1 MFCYHG
7 TATDTKGNS
16 LVGYFVE
23 CLASGVV
30 QSIYADNSGTP
41 IVSVSGVANRAA
53 TDGRGNY
60 NFYVADGTYDLKYYD
75 DNGEYQFT
83 ETGFTMVD
91 GATLLAAA
99 SAAINVKTFGAVGDG
114 VTNDSAAFVAAIAYL
129 KSTAVNDDVYYKGS
143 RKLFVPAGEY
153 IMGTTTLDITHTLII
168 EGESSI
174 NGYSSRLV
182 WTGDCDGIRIQAYNT
197 SGATAVDGV
206 AHYSGSYSIIRN
218 LGLAGPY
225 ANNSNFTGHTEGDYH
240 GIRCRTNY
248 IIEDCLIDGFAGDGI
263 YSRATSGGGAGQ
275 EGNSNC
281 SFINRVKVT
290 NVRNGVYLD
299 GADANACTLIG
310 VIGVYCRQFTVFDTS
325 FLGNTHIGHHSAN
338 AGLVRGVASSVVSIG
353 GSRYFVKAGQ
363 SAGASTNAPK
373 SSTVTMTIASP
384 GVVTWNAHGL
394 GDGNTVTFST
404 TGALPTGLTAATS
417 YYVVNST
424 TNTFQVSLT
433 LGGAAINTSGSQS
446 GVHTAAA
453 NVDNTYWAYLSA
465 GAVDTSLNIPAWV
478 NAISVREG
486 GCYNADGLNAYNT
499 FMGCYSEG
507 GEGGAQAIAPT
518 AFIGGLFG
526 SREPIGGCN
535 YFAGGKINAPNAA
548 VLGQTRMANAVAAA
562 VNISVTHNS
571 GAFASSTG
579 ARHGFAQG
587 FEADGTTPAYNASIY
602 GYHSTALP
610 STAEGIIAF
619 ATRTAGGSG
628 AQGDRMF
635 LDGPNSTLRPA
646 TDNVLDAG
654 TTAARWKQL
663 WAYIVDAK
671 TEYRVNGTK
680 VVGAQATGWTAGT
693 GTANKATFAT
703 YNGATMSA
711 GYVQAEAQA
720 TNDAAKNASQRVK
733 AIEDALRTHGL
744 IN

>member
-41 IVSVSGVANRAA
+41 IVSVSGVANRAK
-53 TDGRGNY
+53 TDGRGNF

-143 RKLFVPAGEY
+143 RKLFVPAGTY
-153 IMGTTTLDITHTLII
+153 LMGTTTLDITHTLII
-168 EGESSI
+168 EGESSM

-225 ANNSNFTGHTEGDYH
+225 ANNPNFTGFTEGDYH

-263 YSRATSGGGAGQ
+263 YSRATAGGGAGQ

-281 SFINRVKVT
+281 SFVNRVKVT

-299 GADANACTLIG
+299 GADANACTLTG
-310 VIGVYCRQFTVFDTS
+310 VIGVYCRQFTIFDTS

-338 AGLVRGVASSVVSIG
+338 AGLVKGVPSSIVSRG
-353 GSRYFVKAGQ
+353 GSRYFVKQGQ

-373 SSTVTMTIASP
+373 SSTVTITIASP
-384 GVVTWNAHGL
+384 GVVSWAAHGL
-394 GDGNTVTFST
+394 GNGNTVTFST
-404 TGALPTGLTAATS
+404 TGALPTGLAINTV
-417 YYVVNST
+417 YYVVNAA
-424 TNTFQVSLT
+424 TNDFQVSLT
-433 LGGAAINTSGSQS
+433 LGGAAINTTGSQS
-446 GVHTAAA
+446 GVHTVGVG
-453 NVDNTYWAYLSA
+453 VDNTWWAYQIS
-465 GAVDTSLNIPAWV
+465 GGVDAALNIPAWSNGV
-478 NAISVREG
+478 SVREG
-486 GCYNADGLNAYNT
+486 GCYNADAPNGYNT
-499 FMGCYSEG
+499 FIGCYSEG
-507 GEGGAQAIAPT
+507 GEAGPQAISPT
-518 AFIGGLFG
+518 LFIGGLFG

-535 YFAGGKINAPNAA
+535 YIAGSKISAPNAA
-548 VLGQTRMANAVAAA
+548 TLGLTKMAKDVASAI
-562 VNISVTHNS
+562 NISVTHNS
-571 GAFASSTG
+571 GVFASSTA

-587 FEADGTTPAYNASIY
+587 FESDGTTPAYAGTVY
-602 GYHSTALP
+602 GMHNTSSAAT
-610 STAEGIIAF
+610 SEGILGFSLRSI
-619 ATRTAGGSG
+619 GGGG
-628 AQGDRMF
+628 AQTDRMF
-635 LDGPNSTLRPA
+635 LDGQSAALRAAADNSYDL
-646 TDNVLDAG
+646 G
-654 TTAARWKQL
+654 TTGIRWKQL
-663 WAYIVDAK
+663 WSYIADAK

-680 VVGAQATGWTAGT
+680 VIGAQATGWTAGT
-693 GTANKATFAT
+693 GTALKAAFAA
-703 YNGATMSA
+703 YAGATHTGA
-711 GYVQAEAQA
+711 YVQATIQA
-720 TNDAAKNASQRVK
+720 LDDAARNASQRVK

>member
-41 IVSVSGVANRAA
+41 IVSVSGVANRAK
-53 TDGRGNY
+53 TDGRGNF

-83 ETGFTMVD
+83 ESGFTMVD

-114 VTNDSAAFVAAIAYL
+114 VTNDSAAFTAAIAYL

-153 IMGTTTLDITHTLII
+153 LMGTTTLDITHTLII
-168 EGESSI
+168 EGESSM

-197 SGATAVDGV
+197 NGATAVDGSPY
-206 AHYSGSYSIIRN
+206 HYSGSYTIVRN

-225 ANNSNFTGHTEGDYH
+225 ANNSNFTGNTEGDYH

-263 YSRATSGGGAGQ
+263 YSKASAGAGAPD

-281 SFINRVKVT
+281 SFISRVKVT

-299 GADANACTLIG
+299 GADANACTLTG
-310 VIGVYCRQFTVFDTS
+310 VIGVYCRQFTVYDSS

-338 AGLVRGVASSVVSIG
+338 AGLVRGVAASVVSIG
-353 GSRYFVKAGQ
+353 GSRYFVKQGQ
-363 SAGASTNAPK
+363 ATGASTNAPK
-373 SSTVTMTIASP
+373 SSTVTITIATP

-404 TGALPTGLTAATS
+404 TGALPTGLTAATK

-424 TNTFQVSLT
+424 TNTFQVSAT
-433 LGGAAINTSGSQS
+433 SGGAAINTTGSQS
-446 GVHTAAA
+446 GVHTSAAG
-453 NVDNTYWAYLSA
+453 VDNTYWAYLQA
-465 GAVDTSLNIPAWV
+465 GAVDTSLNIQAWV

-486 GCYNADGLNAYNT
+486 GCYNADSANGYNT
-499 FMGCYSEG
+499 FIGCYSEG
-507 GEGGAQAIAPT
+507 GEGGPQAISPT
-518 AFIGGLFG
+518 MFVGGLFG

-548 VLGQTRMANAVAAA
+548 ILGQTRMANAVAAT

-587 FEADGTTPAYNASIY
+587 YEGDGTTPAYAGSIY
-602 GYHSTALP
+602 GYHSTSNQ
-610 STAEGIIAF
+610 STAEGILAF
-619 ATRTAGGSG
+619 ATRTAGGAG

-635 LDGPNSTLRPA
+635 LDGPNATLRPA
-646 TDNVLDAG
+646 TDNVLDVG
-654 TTAARWKQL
+654 TTALRWKQL
-663 WAYIVDAK
+663 WSYIADAK

-680 VVGAQATGWTAGT
+680 VVGTRKTGWTVAT
-693 GTANKATFAT
+693 GTATRTAFDTT
-703 YNGATMSA
+703 T
-711 GYVQAEAQA
+711 VTLPQLAE
-720 TNDAAKNASQRVK
+720 RVK
-733 AIEDALRTHGL
+733 ALIDDLHGTAGHG
-744 IN
+744 IIGT

>member
-1 MFCYHG
+1 M
-7 TATDTKGNS
+7 
-16 LVGYFVE
+16 
-23 CLASGVV
+23 
-30 QSIYADNSGTP
+30 
-41 IVSVSGVANRAA
+41 
-53 TDGRGNY
+53 
-60 NFYVADGTYDLKYYD
+60 
-75 DNGEYQFT
+75 
-83 ETGFTMVD
+83 
-91 GATLLAAA
+91 
-99 SAAINVKTFGAVGDG
+99 AVP
-114 VTNDSAAFVAAIAYL
+114 T
-129 KSTAVNDDVYYKGS
+129 
-143 RKLFVPAGEY
+143 
-153 IMGTTTLDITHTLII
+153 
-168 EGESSI
+168 
-174 NGYSSRLV
+174 
-182 WTGDCDGIRIQAYNT
+182 T
-197 SGATAVDGV
+197 SGYTLQVRRTAD
-206 AHYSGSYSIIRN
+206 
-218 LGLAGPY
+218 
-225 ANNSNFTGHTEGDYH
+225 
-240 GIRCRTNY
+240 
-248 IIEDCLIDGFAGDGI
+248 
-263 YSRATSGGGAGQ
+263 
-275 EGNSNC
+275 
-281 SFINRVKVT
+281 
-290 NVRNGVYLD
+290 
-299 GADANACTLIG
+299 
-310 VIGVYCRQFTVFDTS
+310 
-325 FLGNTHIGHHSAN
+325 
-338 AGLVRGVASSVVSIG
+338 GLVRECAGPEPAWGEASMF
-353 GSRYFVKAGQ
+353 YL
-363 SAGASTNAPK
+363 TE
-373 SSTVTMTIASP
+373 
-384 GVVTWNAHGL
+384 
-394 GDGNTVTFST
+394 GNYGCDCNRHLLFER
-404 TGALPTGLTAATS
+404 A
-417 YYVVNST
+417 
-424 TNTFQVSLT
+424 
-433 LGGAAINTSGSQS
+433 GGADPETFVLSLPL
-446 GVHTAAA
+446 A
-453 NVDNTYWAYLSA
+453 N
-465 GAVDTSLNIPAWV
+465 GAPVLAL
-478 NAISVREG
+478 A
-486 GCYNADGLNAYNT
+486 
-499 FMGCYSEG
+499 
-507 GEGGAQAIAPT
+507 